1 MKGLIMMNKEMKTD
15 RKSIKIGYEEWK
27 LLREDFKRTDR
38 PMIDILN
45 EIVNEYYK
53 NKDTNN

>member
-1 MKGLIMMNKEMKTD
+1 MMNKEMKAD

-45 EIVNEYYK
+45 EIVNEHYK